1 MTITTDIDAF
11 DFSQIT
17 SAQHLAEQTGVSRL
31 AEHQRLSDM
40 VRETAKG
47 LNLKNSTLVENMEQ
61 ALHEMWANWLEYD
74 LALNDREFAQLE
86 DELPEILRDHQRMI
100 QAESMT
106 PGLDDESTIDW
117 VRYGF

>member
-1 MTITTDIDAF
+1 MNATKTKTF

-17 SAQHLAEQTGVSRL
+17 SAEHLAERTGVSRL

-40 VRETAKG
+40 VKETAKG
-47 LNLKNSTLVENMEQ
+47 LNLKNSTLVQIMEQ
-61 ALHEMWANWLEYD
+61 VLDEMWSNWLEYD

-100 QAESMT
+100 RAESMT